1 MRKHHNELNY
11 QKNLLI
17 NDWSLED
24 TPLYEDISLYDENN
38 SIMHENK
45 KSAAR
50 RKIEDYLDSKRLRE
64 KDIDIFDEDYL
75 YDED

>member
-1 MRKHHNELNY
+1 
-11 QKNLLI
+11 
-17 NDWSLED
+17 
-24 TPLYEDISLYDENN
+24 
-38 SIMHENK
+38 MHENK